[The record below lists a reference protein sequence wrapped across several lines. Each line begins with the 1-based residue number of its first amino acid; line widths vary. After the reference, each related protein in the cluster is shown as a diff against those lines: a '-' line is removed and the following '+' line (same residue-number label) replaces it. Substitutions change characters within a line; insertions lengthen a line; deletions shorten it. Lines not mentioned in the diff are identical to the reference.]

1 MGCESCSN
9 NASGLPKGCKN
20 NGACGISGCEKLEVF
35 DWLAG
40 MQLPDHVKPFDIVEV
55 RFKNSRKVFYR
66 NAEGLE
72 LHIGDVIAVDAAPGY
87 DVGVV
92 SLTGE
97 LVRIQMNRRAVKDTI
112 EIKKVLRKATNDDLE
127 AWQGAR
133 KRETETMIH
142 AREIAGGCNLQ
153 MKISDVEYQGD
164 GGKATFFY
172 TAEDRVD
179 FRELIRKLAE
189 AFKVRIEMRQIG
201 MRQEAGRLG
210 GIGSCGR
217 ELCCSTWLTDF
228 RSVSTSAARYQQ
240 LSLNP
245 QKLAGQC
252 GKLKCCLNYELDQYR
267 DAVKEFPPA
276 NTRLETAAGRANH
289 FKTDIFK
296 RIMYFMV
303 EGEYGG
309 SPLALGIDEVW
320 EIIEMNKRGEK
331 PGHIREFVAAVETVE
346 EVTYQNVV
354 GQDSLTRFDRS
365 KSSKR
370 RGNQRSGSRRPEGR
384 DNRTAAPKGEAGA
397 VAPQQRDNQPRP
409 DRPDRNRNDRNRNK
423 PRPEGNSGASKPEG
437 GAQPPREGGG
447 EQGERRRNNNRS
459 RNRKPR
465 GPRGEGQG
473 GNSAPAA
480 DA

>member
-20 NGACGISGCEKLEVF
+20 NGACGVSGCDKLEVF

-40 MQLPDHVKPFDIVEV
+40 MELPAHIKPFDVVEV
-55 RFKNSRKVFYR
+55 RFKNSRKAFFR
-66 NAEGLE
+66 NADQLE
-72 LHIGDVIAVDAAPGY
+72 LQIGDVVVVDAAPGH

-97 LVRIQMNRRAVKDTI
+97 LVRIQLNRRNVKDNH
-112 EIKKVLRKATNDDLE
+112 EIKKVLRKANAEDIETWQAVRKLEDDTMVE
-127 AWQGAR
+127 ARRFADEC
-133 KRETETMIH
+133 K
-142 AREIAGGCNLQ
+142 LQ

-164 GGKATFFY
+164 GKKATFYY

-179 FRELIRKLAE
+179 FRELIRKLAD
-189 AFKVRIEMRQIG
+189 AFRVRVEMRQIG

-267 DAVKEFPPA
+267 EAVSEFPPA
-276 NTRLETAAGRANH
+276 NTKLECESGRALH

-296 RIMYFMV
+296 RIMYFVV

-309 SPLALGIDEVW
+309 SPAAVSLDDVLK
-320 EIIEMNKRGEK
+320 IIEMNKRGEK
-331 PGHIREFVAAVETVE
+331 PMSIRDFNIAEPVVE
-346 EVTYQNVV
+346 EEMFQNVV

-365 KSSKR
+365 KRRSKSR
-370 RGNQRSGSRRPEGR
+370 RPSGSRPSGNRPGGS
-384 DNRTAAPKGEAGA
+384 KG
-397 VAPQQRDNQPRP
+397 
-409 DRPDRNRNDRNRNK
+409 K
-423 PRPEGNSGASKPEG
+423 PRGNRQGPPPEG
-437 GAQPPREGGG
+437 GNKGPNQGGGQAGPEARKEGG
-447 EQGERRRNNNRS
+447 S
-459 RNRKPR
+459 KPR
-465 GPRGEGQG
+465 GKRRPNRGRGRPSGGPKDGGSG
-473 GNSAPAA
+473 GNG
-480 DA
+480 